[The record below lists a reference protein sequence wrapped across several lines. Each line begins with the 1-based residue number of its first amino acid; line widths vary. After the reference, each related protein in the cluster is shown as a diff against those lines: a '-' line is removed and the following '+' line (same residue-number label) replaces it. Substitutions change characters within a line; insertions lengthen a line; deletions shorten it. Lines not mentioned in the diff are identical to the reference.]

1 MLSVGII
8 GLGAIGRLLVQE
20 LGRTGTAHVRA
31 ALVREGFEGASP
43 GGVPMVHSIE
53 QLLALR
59 PSIILEAA
67 GQGAVREHGAAVLG
81 RGTDL
86 MVISSGALAD
96 DVVHEQLI
104 AAARQGGSRMLLPVG
119 AIAGIDGLVAL
130 RASGL
135 THVRYTSVK
144 PPAAW
149 SGTPAEELVDLAEMS
164 EPAVFFEGSAR
175 EAARS
180 FPKNANL
187 AATVALAGL
196 GLDATRVSLVADPTV
211 DGNHGRIEAEGAA
224 GTLNVEARGPAA
236 DGNPKTSAVT
246 AFSMIASLQSL
257 KANLV
262 LPA

>member
-1 MLSVGII
+1 MLSVGIV
-8 GLGAIGRLLVQE
+8 GLGAIGQLLVEE
-20 LGRTGTAHVRA
+20 LGRTGTASVCA
-31 ALVREGFEGASP
+31 ALVRESFAGPSP
-43 GGVPMVHSIE
+43 HGVPTVRSLE
-53 QLLALR
+53 ELLTLQ

-67 GQGAVREHGAAVLG
+67 GQGAVREHGAAILEH
-81 RGTDL
+81 GTDL

-96 DVVHEQLI
+96 DDVHEQLI
-104 AAARQGGSRMLLPVG
+104 EAARRGGSRMLLPVG

-135 THVRYTSVK
+135 TRVRYTSGK

-149 SGTPAEELVDLAEMS
+149 TGTLAEELVDLAGMS
-164 EPAVFFEGSAR
+164 EPVVFFDGSAR

-196 GLDATRVSLVADPTV
+196 GLDDTQVSLIADPTA
-211 DGNHGRIEAEGAA
+211 DGNYGQIEAEGAA
-224 GTLNVEARGPAA
+224 GTLSVQAQGPAA

-246 AFSMIASLQSL
+246 AFSMIASLQSFQ
-257 KANLV
+257 ATLV